1 MKFSPAFFKRRR
13 GFGAEPH
20 QIARSTEK
28 PGKTAKRFFRTVITV
43 PKQHLY
49 YYIDYFRDRR
59 FSAIHFRFLLVTKGL
74 HFPKMALGLHFWEEG
89 RK

>member
-1 MKFSPAFFKRRR
+1 MGQSPIKSREAQKSQ
-13 GFGAEPH
+13 EK
-20 QIARSTEK
+20 QRSD
-28 PGKTAKRFFRTVITV
+28 FFRTVITV

>member
-1 MKFSPAFFKRRR
+1 MGQSPIKSCEAQKSQ
-13 GFGAEPH
+13 EI
-20 QIARSTEK
+20 QRSD
-28 PGKTAKRFFRTVITV
+28 FFRTVITV